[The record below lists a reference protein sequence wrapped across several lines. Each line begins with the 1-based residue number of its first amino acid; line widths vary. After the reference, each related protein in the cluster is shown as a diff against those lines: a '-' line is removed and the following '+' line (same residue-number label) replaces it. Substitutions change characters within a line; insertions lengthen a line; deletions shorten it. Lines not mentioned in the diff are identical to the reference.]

1 MIKDLEKNALEAFF
15 EAIPIRM
22 TFVDEENNIRAMNT
36 AAWSRAGVK
45 VEERLGTSILDCHS
59 PASAPKVMEVID
71 DLRSGKEK
79 AIKTLF
85 ITKNSKKVFREIY
98 TAIRDKDGVYLGTL
112 HVMYDISEGAQL
124 KKDHEKPQS

>member
-36 AAWSRAGVK
+36 EAWSRAGVK
-45 VEERLGTSILDCHS
+45 VEERMGNSILDCHS
-59 PASAPKVMEVID
+59 PASASKVMKVID
-71 DLRSGKEK
+71 DLKSGKEK

-85 ITKNSKKVFREIY
+85 TTKNSKKVFREIY
-98 TAIRDKDGVYLGTL
+98 TAITDKDGAYLGTL
-112 HVMYDISEGAQL
+112 HVMYDISEGAHL
-124 KKDHEKPQS
+124 KKEQEKQ

>member
-36 AAWSRAGVK
+36 EAWSRVGVK
-45 VEERLGTSILDCHS
+45 AEERLGTSILDCHS
-59 PASAPKVMEVID
+59 PASASKVKKVID
-71 DLRSGKEK
+71 DLKSGKEK

-85 ITKNSKKVFREIY
+85 TTKKSKKVFREIY
-98 TAIRDKDGVYLGTL
+98 TAIKDKDGAYLGTL
-112 HVMYDISEGAQL
+112 HVMYDISEGENL
-124 KKDHEKPQS
+124 KRDQGKPQE

>member
-36 AAWSRAGVK
+36 GAWSKAGVK
-45 VEERLGTSILDCHS
+45 VEERMGNSILDCHS
-59 PASAPKVMEVID
+59 PASAPKVMKVID
-71 DLRSGKEK
+71 DLKSGKEK

-98 TAIRDKDGVYLGTL
+98 TAIRDKDGAYLGTL
-112 HVMYDISEGAQL
+112 HVMYDISEGAHL